1 MLDLWDQ
8 VVLIEFAGALQCSQ
22 FNAQKTRQQ
31 YSTKYN
37 ASAAY
42 TNKSMLSEA
51 PSSRLMLSDALLS
64 LILPCNNFDAR
75 TKFDAQ

>member
-1 MLDLWDQ
+1 MIFGIKLL
-8 VVLIEFAGALQCSQ
+8 LIEFGALQCSQ
-22 FNAQKTRQQ
+22 YNAQKLTTRQQ

-51 PSSRLMLSDALLS
+51 PSSLDAERCTTKFDT
-64 LILPCNNFDAR
+64 CNNFDTR
-75 TKFDAQ
+75 NKFDAQ